1 MNRVLRRT
9 IFYEPIIL
17 GMTKAS
23 LNTTSFLSEASLQ
36 ETTRV
41 LAKAALRG
49 RIDWLKGLKEN
60 VILGDVVPVGTGSPE
75 IVCQLEVNKQKGY
88 HLTMGR
94 NSKNP
99 NWQTKH
105 DLRGYREKQNIDPNL
120 FIHKGLSRPLP
131 YLNLEMR

>member
-1 MNRVLRRT
+1 MNRVLKRP

-75 IVCQLEVNKQKGY
+75 IVCQLEVNRQKGY
-88 HLTMGR
+88 HSAIGVNR

-99 NWQTKH
+99 NWRTKY

-120 FIHKGLSRPLP
+120 FIHKVLNRPLP
-131 YLNLEMR
+131 